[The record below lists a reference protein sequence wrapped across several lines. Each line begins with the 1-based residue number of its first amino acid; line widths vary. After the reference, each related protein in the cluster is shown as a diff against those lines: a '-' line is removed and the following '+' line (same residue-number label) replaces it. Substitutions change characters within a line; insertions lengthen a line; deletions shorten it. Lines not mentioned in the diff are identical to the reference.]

1 MLKVG
6 LTGGIG
12 SGKTA
17 VSNLFHDLGIHI
29 IDTDLIAHELVNND
43 RSVLKKIVAAFGTGI
58 IDQHGKVERKKLAQL
73 IFNNKENKQ
82 LLENILHPEIRD
94 EVNRQ
99 LLNFSS
105 YTSPPQYII
114 IVIPLLLETD
124 FRGFVDRI
132 LVVIS
137 DEKLRIERVTQRD
150 NRSVDEIQSIIACQV
165 SDEKRLSAADD
176 IIENN
181 KDISALKSSVQQLHD
196 EYMRLSRE
204 CR

>member
-58 IDQHGKVERKKLAQL
+58 IDQHGKVERKKLAHL

>member
-58 IDQHGKVERKKLAQL
+58 IDQHGKVERKKLAHL

-99 LLNFSS
+99 LRNFSS
-105 YTSPPQYII
+105 YMPPPQYII